1 MSATLDPIQE
11 MNKDHKMVRDILLK
25 LLDAVERKDAETALE
40 MLLELDKLGG
50 PHFRAEEETMYPILK
65 KFFGEEYYNRLL
77 EEHDRVIRAGRK
89 IAQIL
94 GKGYMTDEEAEEIA
108 KLIRNDILP
117 HPVTCE
123 GLGIFMERLTEDE
136 LRRIAESIDK
146 ARKEGVPLLQ
156 WAQEIR
162 ERKV

>member
-1 MSATLDPIQE
+1 MSINPIEE

-25 LLDAVERKDAETALE
+25 LLEEIEKKNVEGALE

-50 PHFRAEEETMYPILK
+50 PHFRAEEETMYPILRR
-65 KFFGEEYYNRLL
+65 FFGDEYYNRLL

-89 IAQIL
+89 IAEML
-94 GKGYMTDEEAEEIA
+94 GKGSLTDEEAEELIN
-108 KLIRNDILP
+108 LIRRDILP

-123 GLGIFMERLTEDE
+123 GLGIFMERLTADE
-136 LRRIAESIDK
+136 LKRIGESIIK

-156 WAQEIR
+156 WAESIR

>member
-1 MSATLDPIQE
+1 MSINPIEE

-25 LLDAVERKDAETALE
+25 LLEEIEKKNVEGALE

-50 PHFRAEEETMYPILK
+50 PHFRAEEETMYPILRR
-65 KFFGEEYYNRLL
+65 FFGDEYYNRLL
-77 EEHDRVIRAGRK
+77 EEHDRIIRAGRK
-89 IAQIL
+89 IAVIL
-94 GKGYMTDEEAEEIA
+94 GKGSLTDEEAEELIS
-108 KLIRNDILP
+108 LIRRDILP

-123 GLGIFMERLTEDE
+123 GLGIFMERLTADE
-136 LRRIAESIDK
+136 LRRIGESIIM

-156 WAQEIR
+156 WAESIR

>member
-1 MSATLDPIQE
+1 MGINIDPIEE

-25 LLDAVERKDAETALE
+25 LIEEIEKKNVEGALE
-40 MLLELDKLGG
+40 MMLELDKLGG

-65 KFFGEEYYNRLL
+65 RFFGEQYYNRLL
-77 EEHDRVIRAGRK
+77 EEHDRVIRAGRE
-89 IAQIL
+89 IALTL
-94 GKGYMTDEEAEEIA
+94 GKGYLTDKDVEKLIT
-108 KLIRNDILP
+108 LIRNEILP

-123 GLGIFMERLTEDE
+123 GLGIFMERLTKEE
-136 LRRIAESIDK
+136 LDRIAESIVK
-146 ARKEGVPLLQ
+146 AREEGVPLLK